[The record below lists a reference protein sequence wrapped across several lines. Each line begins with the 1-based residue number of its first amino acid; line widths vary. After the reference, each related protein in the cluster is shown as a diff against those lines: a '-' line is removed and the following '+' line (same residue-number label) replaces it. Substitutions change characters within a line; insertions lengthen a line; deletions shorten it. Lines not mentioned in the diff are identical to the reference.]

1 MSIKE
6 NKMELAPA
14 SGSDVVIPESIEE
27 AAMRMAQAIE
37 ENLVSYAEGR
47 RNEFSALFISDGK
60 GWSPTPEQPPSQ
72 SLHTLAFERIFGF
85 AESRIFEDD
94 GLKIISMRIPTS
106 IGIVEKALYLIESE
120 NSEGM
125 VGQIK
130 ITSQLN
136 PSAEA

>member
-1 MSIKE
+1 MSINE
-6 NKMELAPA
+6 NKMELIPPI
-14 SGSDVVIPESIEE
+14 GGDVVIPESIEE
-27 AAMRMAQAIE
+27 AAMRMARAIE

-60 GWSPTPEQPPSQ
+60 GWSPTHEQPASQ
-72 SLHTLAFERIFGF
+72 SLHTLAFERVFGF
-85 AESRIFEDD
+85 GESRIFEDN
-94 GLKIISMRIPTS
+94 GVKIISMRIPTS
-106 IGIVEKALYLIESE
+106 LGVVEKALYLIESE

-125 VGQIK
+125 IGQIK